1 MIQAVGF
8 DLDDTLCVYI
18 PVAVQARRQAFAEL
32 VQPLSGLDIE
42 TLDEAYQQA
51 FWQMMEEIRHE
62 PWRSRY
68 LRSGEPTRT
77 ETMRRMLTAL
87 GLSPDGLAERLS
99 ARYLE
104 LRESQLQLF
113 EDALPTLNALRGHYR
128 LFLITNGPALEQ
140 RRELHRL
147 GLEPY
152 FELIA
157 IEGELGVGKPDPAIF
172 QFVQAQLNLAS
183 HQILFVGNSWAH
195 DVKGALQ
202 VGWAAAWL
210 NRDGAPPPEPDPAV
224 PILRSLRELPQWVPS
239 LRPVRH
245 VGQV

>member
-99 ARYLE
+99 ARYLAGE
-104 LRESQLQLF
+104 PVATVRRRLAHLERPAWALSAFPHYEWTRLR
-113 EDALPTLNALRGHYR
+113 
-128 LFLITNGPALEQ
+128 
-140 RRELHRL
+140 
-147 GLEPY
+147 
-152 FELIA
+152 
-157 IEGELGVGKPDPAIF
+157 
-172 QFVQAQLNLAS
+172 
-183 HQILFVGNSWAH
+183 
-195 DVKGALQ
+195 
-202 VGWAAAWL
+202 AATRAA
-210 NRDGAPPPEPDPAV
+210 R
-224 PILRSLRELPQWVPS
+224 
-239 LRPVRH
+239 
-245 VGQV
+245 